1 MRNPKGKRVVLCV
14 IEFCL
19 VLAVLLGCLRPEEVA
34 YVWERGVNDSLP
46 DTGESV
52 FLRSG
57 VMDLRPGVYQVRLQ
71 CDTRENQA
79 VTAELKSDTAGY
91 RAILGNSVYVFPG
104 QPGVDFEVYVTSAV
118 HDAYVECLF
127 SGVGTEAL
135 KELVVCRTNRGFWI
149 VLFWLLCAI
158 GVVEGMLYWRSR
170 ILAGQVSVR
179 AQVIFWA
186 LAAGVLLAYMPYWTD
201 YFSLGADTGFHLLR
215 IEGLKESLLN
225 GERFPVRVQSY
236 WLYDHGNVVS
246 SMYGDLFLLFPALL
260 RMIGFPLMSAY
271 KIFVFAVTVAT
282 AGIAYFAFRKCV
294 KNDYMALVGSLFYL
308 LAPYRIYN
316 IFARG
321 AEGEY
326 MAMTFLPLLCC
337 GMYLLYTENP
347 EKGDYRRHKWW
358 IVAGMSALLQCH
370 PLTAELAAGFMFVV
384 CVLFWRKTFR
394 RETFL
399 QLAQAVLW
407 VLLLNLWFLVPMVY
421 LLGADQYHLQQ
432 EFGRDIQQ
440 TGTQLAGV
448 FQFWPNMG
456 SGGQLMYE
464 SEPIQIGAAGIG
476 CLMLFG
482 VAAAGNRKYRERAS
496 LCLCGLTLLA
506 LVLSTR
512 YFPWNL
518 LSALPGVK
526 SFVTSLQFPTRIMIM
541 ASVFAAMFAAVF
553 LDRFVREEGCAGARA
568 CVGVLVVLAAGSA
581 LYQTNDILQERG
593 SVRLYT
599 AENMGTTSS
608 WSRNFIFAENEQ
620 EEFSYHQPVAEEGLL
635 WWNYDKKG
643 TNIRISVKNESGQE
657 RSLELPLLGYR
668 GYAVQTREQGGET
681 EGNREADRTVEVPV
695 VAETRGAHGDLKIAV
710 PAGYEGDLEIFY
722 RGMPLF
728 DVAGGISAGSLILGA
743 AGAYVLKRRK
753 SRRGKAHEAMQ
764 GTEAAAY

>member
-1 MRNPKGKRVVLCV
+1 MRSPKGKRIILCI
-14 IEFCL
+14 IECCL
-19 VLAVLLGCLRPEEVA
+19 VLAVLLGCFRPEKVIYA
-34 YVWERGVNDSLP
+34 WEEGAGDSLQGIGG
-46 DTGESV
+46 DGS
-52 FLRSG
+52 FRSP
-57 VMDLRPGVYQVRLQ
+57 VMDLRPGVYQVRLR
-71 CDTRENQA
+71 CDTRKDQS

-104 QPGVDFEVYVTSAV
+104 QTSVDFEVYVTSGV
-118 HDAYVECLF
+118 HDAYVECIF
-127 SGVGTEAL
+127 SGAGTEVL
-135 KELVVCRTNRGFWI
+135 EELAVCRTSWGCRM

-158 GVVEGMLYWRSR
+158 AIVEGMLHWRGR
-170 ILAGQVSVR
+170 ILAGQVTVR
-179 AQVIFWA
+179 AQVVFWA

-225 GERFPVRVQSY
+225 GDRFPVRVQSY

-260 RMIGFPLMSAY
+260 RIIGFPLMSAY
-271 KIFVFAVTVAT
+271 KMFVFAVTAAT
-282 AGIAYFAFRKCV
+282 AWIAYIAFRKCV
-294 KNDYMALVGSLFYL
+294 RDDYMALVGSLFYL

-337 GMYLLYTENP
+337 GMYLLYTEDP
-347 EKGDYRRHKWW
+347 GKEDYRRHKWW

-384 CVLFWRKTFR
+384 CAVFWRKTFR
-394 RETFL
+394 RATFL
-399 QLAQAVLW
+399 QLAQAVIW
-407 VLLLNLWFLVPMVY
+407 VLLLNLWFLIPMVY

-448 FQFWPNMG
+448 FQLWPNMG

-482 VAAAGNRKYRERAS
+482 AAAAGNRKYREKAS

-518 LSALPGVK
+518 LAQLPGVK

-553 LDRFVREEGCAGARA
+553 LDRFVREEGHAKAWICAG
-568 CVGVLVVLAAGSA
+568 VLLTLAVGSA
-581 LYQTNDILQERG
+581 LYQTNDILLERG

-643 TNIRISVKNESGQE
+643 TNIRIAVKNESGQV
-657 RSLELPLLGYR
+657 RYLELPLLGYR
-668 GYAVQTREQGGET
+668 GYGVRAREQGGET
-681 EGNREADRTVEVPV
+681 DGSRRAERTGGVPA
-695 VAETRGAHGDLKIAV
+695 VAEERGAHGDLKIAV
-710 PAGYEGDLEIFY
+710 PAGYEGELEISY
-722 RGMPLF
+722 RGNRLF
-728 DVAGGISAGSLILGA
+728 DAAEWISIGSLILGA
-743 AGAYVLKRRK
+743 AGAIVL
-753 SRRGKAHEAMQ
+753 SRRERGKGKTH
-764 GTEAAAY
+764 GTEAENC